1 MEKKYNLYLFSFNL
15 LLVILIIIFN
25 IVIYKKSPVNFDVYK
40 KYAEIIKNKML
51 DDSFNTNV
59 YNEFLPKFKNYKNFY
74 KKRFIT
80 VLILNIINLILNVLS
95 VLWSYLSIHR
105 NVKNLTIFFLICLII
120 NFIFGITSI
129 IYVSD
134 ESSSHHFINYLAM
147 DMMET
152 IESDKF
158 INESNKCKIYEET
171 NSIFLYFYIL
181 VTLFLFVYIMID
193 YKRRNIRNRI
203 SVNQQQQFNESEYL
217 SNENL
222 RQRRIEKCKREIYN
236 PSSSSFSNNN
246 CSICNINFEN
256 ESDVLILPCNHI
268 FHYACISE
276 FFLRNNFC
284 PIDNAI
290 ILN

>member
-74 KKRFIT
+74 KKSFII

-105 NVKNLTIFFLICLII
+105 NVKNLTKLFFIFIII
-120 NFIFGITSI
+120 NFVFSIISI
-129 IYVSD
+129 IYISD
-134 ESSSHHFINYLAM
+134 ESNSHHFINYLAM

-152 IESDKF
+152 KESDDF
-158 INESNKCKIYEET
+158 INKSNKCKIYEDT
-171 NSIFLYFYIL
+171 ISIFLYIYL
-181 VTLFLFVYIMID
+181 MLTAFLFVYYLIE
-193 YKRRNIRNRI
+193 YKKRTHGNRT
-203 SVNQQQQFNESEYL
+203 SVNQQQFNESEYL

-222 RQRRIEKCKREIYN
+222 RQRRIEKCRREIYN
-236 PSSSSFSNNN
+236 PTSSSFSNNN
-246 CSICNINFEN
+246 CSICTIDFVNEN
-256 ESDVLILPCNHI
+256 DVLILPCNHI
-268 FHYACISE
+268 FHYVCISE

-284 PIDNAI
+284 PIDNTI